1 MINFTERFEFLT
13 LTKNINQTVTMNHYV
28 RFSPEKLRNL
38 LAERKMRERDLIIEL
53 FGPDTRRTF
62 KETFEVNFQISRL
75 VTLANVLSTPI
86 DTFFEFENECEDNQ
100 IIIGNNSD
108 ISRTNEK
115 LKMQIELQNQ
125 LLEEKDRRI
134 EDLQKSFEKLSVL
147 AGIKKEA

>member
-1 MINFTERFEFLT
+1 
-13 LTKNINQTVTMNHYV
+13 MNHYV

-53 FGPDTRRTF
+53 FGSDTRRTF

-75 VTLANVLSTPI
+75 VTLANVLNTPL
-86 DTFFEFENECEDNQ
+86 DTFFEFEKECEDNQ

-115 LKMQIELQNQ
+115 LKMQIELQNK

-134 EDLQKSFEKLSVL
+134 DDLQKSFEKLSVL

>member
-1 MINFTERFEFLT
+1 
-13 LTKNINQTVTMNHYV
+13 
-28 RFSPEKLRNL
+28 
-38 LAERKMRERDLIIEL
+38 MRERDLIIEL
-53 FGPDTRRTF
+53 FGSDTRRTF

-75 VTLANVLSTPI
+75 VTLANVLNTSI
-86 DTFFEFENECEDNQ
+86 DTFFEFEKEGEDNQ